1 MTTLGTREI
10 YLQFQVRRK
19 GAGTMRKIVVTSLA
33 VGLALIL
40 GCSKARNDE
49 TIMNDIK
56 AGLFSDSQTKSANI
70 DVVVKNGTATIVGEV
85 PDENTRYE
93 AFKIA
98 KETAGVVS
106 VQDQMSLPQ
115 ARGSKAAKATANTS
129 PAANATSVPK
139 PAREVRRDH
148 KSLPVRSLA
157 SAANQSSYG
166 TSAQAQNLPQ
176 QQAAESQPAAAN
188 DAPPAAPAAAPA
200 APAPAPIRQVS
211 VPAGTPIHIQMIDS
225 VDSGTNHAGDLFR
238 ASLAFPIVI
247 NGEPIVPTGT
257 DVFVKLI
264 NSNSAGRLT
273 GRSELTLQLARLDF
287 QGKSY
292 ALSSDDYQD
301 VGKSRGK
308 RTAVGAGVGAA
319 VGAALGGIFGG
330 GKGAAIGAGAGGGA
344 GTAGAASTGNTQV
357 RISSE
362 TKLDFNLQQPVDIT
376 YSPDKNSSTR

>member
-1 MTTLGTREI
+1 
-10 YLQFQVRRK
+10 
-19 GAGTMRKIVVTSLA
+19 MRKIVVTSLA

-98 KETAGVVS
+98 KETAGVVN

-115 ARGSKAAKATANTS
+115 ARGSKAAKVPANTS
-129 PAANATSVPK
+129 PAANAGSVPK
-139 PAREVRRDH
+139 PAREVRRAQE
-148 KSLPVRSLA
+148 SLPVRSLA
-157 SAANQSSYG
+157 GAANQSSYG
-166 TSAQAQNLPQ
+166 TSAQAQNLPP

-200 APAPAPIRQVS
+200 PTPAAPGPPSIRQTS
-211 VPAGTPIHIQMIDS
+211 IPAGTPIHIQMIDS

-376 YSPDKNSSTR
+376 YSPDKNSSTH